1 MCGRVVPAWRGV
13 NAVEAHSAGTIP
25 PAAAARIRRK
35 TVTEAYGGFAS
46 QTGDAKAEPA
56 ATATADGRRSRSA
69 SRRRPALSR
78 RRPTTVISM
87 AVRVTAVFAFRPGD
101 YVVAGPCH

>member
-56 ATATADGRRSRSA
+56 ATATADGRLSRSA